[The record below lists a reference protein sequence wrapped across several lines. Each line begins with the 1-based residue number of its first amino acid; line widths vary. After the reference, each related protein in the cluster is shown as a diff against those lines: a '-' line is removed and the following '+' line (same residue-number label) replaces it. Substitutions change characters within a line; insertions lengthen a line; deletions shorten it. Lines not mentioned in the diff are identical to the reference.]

1 MSKKTK
7 PWLEKKVDRVEQED
21 DEENQDTYKVKVNW
35 PRIVLLGFF
44 SSVVF
49 VFIDIIV
56 FLIFYYGVESE
67 LLFILDF
74 TQYLLFGEAGLVMF
88 VGACLGNF
96 GQSAMISNLK
106 ERFFGSEPLSRDSF
120 REATFNSFT
129 YYFGGLFLIFYGLIF
144 FQIEKLIVL
153 L

>member
-56 FLIFYYGVESE
+56 FLIFYFGVESE

-74 TQYLLFGEAGLVMF
+74 IQYLLFGEAGLVMF
-88 VGACLGNF
+88 FGACLGNF
-96 GQSAMISNLK
+96 GQSAMISNIK

-120 REATFNSFT
+120 REATFNAFT
-129 YYFGGLFLIFYGLIF
+129 YYSGGLFLIFYGLIF
-144 FQIEKLIVL
+144 FQIEKLIAL